1 MAKRHDAYGA
11 PTSTTAAEALAGI
24 DDFVTGFVGYHPRS
38 ANVLAA
44 AEAHPDS
51 ALANILAGFLWMFLE
66 RPEAPAKAEPFRRR
80 AAACAGL
87 NARERGLLALLAA
100 WQGRDARRA
109 LAIARDIL
117 AEHPEDLATLKLGQY
132 HAFNLADA
140 PAMLSLALGCQGA
153 LARRSTMGRRRRE
166 RTGEGTGTAE
176 TNARVPA
183 PLLSMLAFAHEQCHH
198 LEAAERAAFAALDID
213 PAEPWAHHALS
224 HTYLSRGAIEE
235 GRRFLAERAD
245 TWTGLNSFMFT
256 HNWWHLALFEIAAG
270 EGEAALATFDA
281 RVWGVEPDYSQ
292 DQVNAVSLLARLECA
307 GVDVGDRWQRL
318 LPHLISRAD
327 DVLQPFVTLHYLYG
341 LARTG
346 APEAASLLA
355 LIERQADE
363 PLIEADRALWGDVGI
378 AAARG
383 VHAHATG
390 EHEAAVVHL
399 SPVQSRLWMTG
410 GSHAQRDLFDQL
422 LLDAMLKGGRWRSA
436 QPLLELRR
444 RTEPDNP
451 LVRHGLVEVHARL
464 GLVASS

>member
-1 MAKRHDAYGA
+1 MGAGHDAYGA
-11 PTSTTAAEALAGI
+11 QTTTTAAAALAGI

-80 AAACAGL
+80 AADCKGL
-87 NARERGLLALLAA
+87 NRRERGLLALLEA

-109 LAIARDIL
+109 LSIARDVL

-140 PAMLSLALGCQGA
+140 PAMLSLALGCRAA
-153 LARRSTMGRRRRE
+153 LERRPVAGE
-166 RTGEGTGTAE
+166 RTVDASDGAAGDG
-176 TNARVPA
+176 RVPA
-183 PLLSMLAFAHEQCHH
+183 PLLSMLAFGHEQCHH
-198 LEAAERAAFAALDID
+198 LEAAERAAFTALDAD

-224 HTYLSRGAIEE
+224 HVFLTRGAIDE
-235 GRRFLAERAD
+235 GRRFLAERAH

-270 EGEAALATFDA
+270 EGAAALATFDA

-292 DQVNAVSLLARLECA
+292 DQINAVSLLARLECA
-307 GVDVGDRWQRL
+307 GVDVGERWLGL
-318 LPHLISRAD
+318 LPHLVSRVD

-341 LARTG
+341 LARAE
-346 APEAASLLA
+346 APEAEALLA

-363 PLIEADRALWGDVGI
+363 PVIEADRALWRDVGI

-383 VHAHATG
+383 VHAHAKG
-390 EHEAAVVHL
+390 EHDAAVTHL
-399 SPVQSRLWMTG
+399 WPVQPRLWMTG

-422 LLDAMLKGGRWRSA
+422 LLDAMLKAGRWRSA

-444 RTEPDNP
+444 RIEPDNP
-451 LVRHGLVEVHARL
+451 LVRDGLAEVHARL
-464 GLVASS
+464 GLAAPS